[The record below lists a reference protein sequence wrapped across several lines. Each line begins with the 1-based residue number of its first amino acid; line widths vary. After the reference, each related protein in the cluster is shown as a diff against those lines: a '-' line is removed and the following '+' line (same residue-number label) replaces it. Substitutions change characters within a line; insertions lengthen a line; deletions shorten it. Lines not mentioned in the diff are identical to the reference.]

1 MHFRHIF
8 VESYHH
14 GTRDHIPMLSKR
26 SIFRNKGYNSL
37 LEGLSITLA
46 LIFDAGGAR
55 CGQLAYVG
63 SRVLLADAGC

>member
-1 MHFRHIF
+1 
-8 VESYHH
+8 
-14 GTRDHIPMLSKR
+14 MLSKR
-26 SIFRNKGYNSL
+26 PILRNKGYNSL

-46 LIFDAGGAR
+46 LVLDAGGAR